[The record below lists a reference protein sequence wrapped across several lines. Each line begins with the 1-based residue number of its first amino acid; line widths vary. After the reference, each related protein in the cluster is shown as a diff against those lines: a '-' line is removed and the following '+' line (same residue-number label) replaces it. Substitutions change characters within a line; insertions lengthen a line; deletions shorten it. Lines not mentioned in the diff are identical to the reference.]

1 MQNVSAL
8 WATLWEM
15 PDTEIEYR
23 FTING
28 TVYGK
33 ESEVSHSVERELY
46 RDFGIGNATGATL
59 NLELFAD
66 DIPRGATI
74 VRECRLVNGNQA
86 SEWIPKGTFY
96 TNSRSESDGFWRIEA
111 IDAMKKADTV
121 WKPLQ
126 SDVFGEGGKP
136 MREVVLQACQIMGVA
151 LDERSVISG
160 YSVDYPAN
168 DQTWRQTL
176 QYIAAASLGN
186 FIITEANQLRLV
198 PLISAAP
205 AALLVNENGDAITF
219 GEVGIL
225 V

>member
-8 WATLWEM
+8 WATLWDM

-33 ESEVSHSVERELY
+33 ESEVSHSIERELY

-74 VRECRLVNGNQA
+74 VRECRLVNGSQA

-96 TNSRSESDGFWRIEA
+96 TNSRSESDGCWRIEA

-121 WKPLQ
+121 WKPLG
-126 SDVFGEGGKP
+126 SDVFP
-136 MREVVLQACQIMGVA
+136 MPMQTAVAYACQIMGVT

-186 FIITEANQLRLV
+186 FIITERNQLRLV

>member
-1 MQNVSAL
+1 
-8 WATLWEM
+8 M

-111 IDAMKKADTV
+111 IDAMKKTDTV
-121 WKPLQ
+121 WEPLD
-126 SDVFGEGGKP
+126 SDVFP
-136 MREVVLQACQIMGVA
+136 MAMRTAVEYACQIMGVT

-186 FIITEANQLRLV
+186 FIITERNQLRLV

>member
-1 MQNVSAL
+1 VDSVIKNSTIQEVGNKKFITMGNKFVDIQDLNIDLIDQINPFQKAFEILSKNV
-8 WATLWEM
+8 
-15 PDTEIEYR
+15 
-23 FTING
+23 
-28 TVYGK
+28 TVP
-33 ESEVSHSVERELY
+33 VL
-46 RDFGIGNATGATL
+46 
-59 NLELFAD
+59 
-66 DIPRGATI
+66 
-74 VRECRLVNGNQA
+74 RLIQ
-86 SEWIPKGTFY
+86 
-96 TNSRSESDGFWRIEA
+96 EA

-121 WKPLQ
+121 WEPLD
-126 SDVFGEGGKP
+126 SDVFPMP
-136 MREVVLQACQIMGVA
+136 MRTAVEYACQIMGVT

>member
-59 NLELFAD
+59 NLEIFAD

-74 VRECRLVNGNQA
+74 VRECRLVNGSQA

-111 IDAMKKADTV
+111 IDAMKKTDTV
-121 WKPLQ
+121 WEPLD
-126 SDVFGEGGKP
+126 SDVFP
-136 MREVVLQACQIMGVA
+136 MPMQTAVEYACQIMGVT

-160 YSVDYPAN
+160 YGVDYPAN

>member
-121 WKPLQ
+121 WEPLD
-126 SDVFGEGGKP
+126 SDVFP
-136 MREVVLQACQIMGVA
+136 MPMQTAVAYACQIMGVT
-151 LDERSVISG
+151 LDDRSVISG
-160 YSVDYPAN
+160 YSVGYPAN

>member
-46 RDFGIGNATGATL
+46 REFGIGNATGATL

-121 WKPLQ
+121 WEPLD
-126 SDVFGEGGKP
+126 SDVFP
-136 MREVVLQACQIMGVA
+136 MLMRTAVEYACQIMGVT

-160 YSVDYPAN
+160 YSVDFPAN

-186 FIITEANQLRLV
+186 FIITEANKLRLV

>member
-33 ESEVSHSVERELY
+33 ESEVSHSIERELY

-74 VRECRLVNGNQA
+74 VRECRLVNGSQA

-96 TNSRSESDGFWRIEA
+96 TNSRSESDGCWRIEA

-121 WKPLQ
+121 WKPLG
-126 SDVFGEGGKP
+126 SDVFP
-136 MREVVLQACQIMGVA
+136 MPMQTAVAYACQIMGVT

-186 FIITEANQLRLV
+186 FIITERNQLRLV

>member
-33 ESEVSHSVERELY
+33 ESEVSHGVERELY

-121 WKPLQ
+121 WEPLD
-126 SDVFGEGGKP
+126 SDVFP
-136 MREVVLQACQIMGVA
+136 MPMQTAVAYACQIMGVT
-151 LDERSVISG
+151 LDDRSVISG
-160 YSVDYPAN
+160 YSVGYPAN

>member
-28 TVYGK
+28 VVYGK

-46 RDFGIGNATGATL
+46 RSFGIGNATSATL

-74 VRECRLVNGNQA
+74 VCECRLVNGSQA

-96 TNSRSESDGFWRIEA
+96 INSRSESDGCWRIEA

-121 WKPLQ
+121 WEPLQ
-126 SDVFGEGGKP
+126 SDVFP
-136 MREVVLQACQIMGVA
+136 MSMQTAVAYACQIMGVS

-198 PLISAAP
+198 PLISAEP

>member
-8 WATLWEM
+8 WATLWKM

-33 ESEVSHSVERELY
+33 ESEVSHSIERELY

-74 VRECRLVNGNQA
+74 VRECRLVNGSQA

-96 TNSRSESDGFWRIEA
+96 TNSRSESDGCWRIEA

-121 WKPLQ
+121 WKPLG
-126 SDVFGEGGKP
+126 SDVFP
-136 MREVVLQACQIMGVA
+136 MPMQTAVAYACQIMGVT

-186 FIITEANQLRLV
+186 FIITERNQLRLV

>member
-33 ESEVSHSVERELY
+33 EAEVSNGVKRELY
-46 RDFGIGNATGATL
+46 HEFGIGNATSATL

-96 TNSRSESDGFWRIEA
+96 TNSRSESDGCWRIEA

-121 WKPLQ
+121 WKPLAT
-126 SDVFGEGGKP
+126 DVFP
-136 MREVVLQACQIMGVA
+136 MSMQTAVAYACQIMGVS

-160 YSVDYPAN
+160 YSVDHPAN

-186 FIITEANQLRLV
+186 FIITEANRLRLV

-219 GEVGIL
+219 EGVGIL

>member
-33 ESEVSHSVERELY
+33 ESEVSHSEERELY

-74 VRECRLVNGNQA
+74 VRECRLVNGSQA

-96 TNSRSESDGFWRIEA
+96 TNSRSESDGCWRIEA

-121 WKPLQ
+121 WKPFG
-126 SDVFGEGGKP
+126 SDVFP
-136 MREVVLQACQIMGVA
+136 MPMQTAVAYACQIMGVT

-186 FIITEANQLRLV
+186 FIITERNQLRLV

>member
-33 ESEVSHSVERELY
+33 ESEVSHGVERKLY

-59 NLELFAD
+59 KLELFAD

-96 TNSRSESDGFWRIEA
+96 TNSRSESDSFWRIEA

-126 SDVFGEGGKP
+126 SDVFP
-136 MREVVLQACQIMGVA
+136 MPMQTAVAYACQIMGVT